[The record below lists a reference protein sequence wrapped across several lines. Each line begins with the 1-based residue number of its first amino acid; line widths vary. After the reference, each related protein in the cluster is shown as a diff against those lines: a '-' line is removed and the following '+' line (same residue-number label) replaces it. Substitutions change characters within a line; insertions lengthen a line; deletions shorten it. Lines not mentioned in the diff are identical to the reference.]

1 MKTFLQKAGET
12 LYMPNLVF
20 HSVWNMSPTL
30 SVGNNPLHDS
40 SFVEQLGSGEYHI
53 AKKVRS
59 ISGKHHLNDVNSQ
72 IHDSIV
78 VADKMLHYKPP
89 KSATSGYSTDCL
101 KDTYYNWSLLKK
113 RNKNKKH

>member
-1 MKTFLQKAGET
+1 
-12 LYMPNLVF
+12 MPNLVF

-40 SFVEQLGSGEYHI
+40 SFVEQLGSGKYHI

-59 ISGKHHLNDVNSQ
+59 LSGKHHLNDVNCQ
-72 IHDSIV
+72 IHDAIV
-78 VADKMLHYKPP
+78 EDEILHYKPP
-89 KSATSGYSTDCL
+89 KSATSGYIADCL

-113 RNKNKKH
+113 RKNKKH